1 MLWRAQRCR
10 ASRVVEVARAA
21 EGSLTEGFEVLDS
34 CHKSVCS
41 VKRVW
46 LSSTKIARLSRTD
59 SAVLRVAW
67 SGDCWLYEGKKEERR
82 LRSLVGFLARMCFC

>member
-1 MLWRAQRCR
+1 MTSEMFCDGTKVIRECRSKLNVVR
-10 ASRVVEVARAA
+10 ASRTVEVARAA

-34 CHKSVCS
+34 CHKSVCP

-46 LSSTKIARLSRTD
+46 LSTVKVARLSRTD

-67 SGDCWLYEGKKEERR
+67 SGDC
-82 LRSLVGFLARMCFC
+82 